1 VPAADP
7 SEEMSGSPISA
18 LRNRVRLADD
28 AGLGMIEVIVSMVL
42 LTMLA
47 LATLS
52 VIDQSTAASSQ
63 TRSKSLAADIA
74 HDDLNR
80 MRQLKFDLVSGV
92 NYQSKSSQSGVDGVQ
107 YSIVS
112 TATWATDSGV
122 ETSCT
127 TPTTAGNS
135 SYLRIRSTVTW
146 PNMKGAAVVADSIMA
161 PRGKE
166 ANRTT
171 GSLMVKVQDRN
182 GASVPGATVNVAS
195 QSLVT
200 SAAGCVYFP
209 AIAAGQWPVAII
221 KNATPYNYMDSDGN
235 TPGAATASVVVGD
248 VSTVSVSFDIP
259 QIFNPVTFYRE
270 DGTTAGAQWYS
281 ISAASQSKTYTYPD
295 PMPGNPPQ
303 ASAFATGKVFPFSSG
318 WAFYA
323 GSCAGNNPS
332 IWATNATAV
341 MTNTSL
347 SGLPGATI
355 TNARA
360 YLRKMS
366 FKVQSPIAEKLFY
379 RITPYTDGTYTQMTG
394 CESPQDGSLD
404 VAAGA
409 PATVSVDVPYGL
421 YSICVENG
429 STNWNNSSNTS
440 AGYRWKWYSNGP
452 SGAPTGAYHAMP
464 SMSGINLK
472 AGSPTGDT
480 TPSSAIVV
488 GHTGTPNV
496 DQCT

>member
-1 VPAADP
+1 
-7 SEEMSGSPISA
+7 
-18 LRNRVRLADD
+18 
-28 AGLGMIEVIVSMVL
+28 MIEVIVSMVL

-92 NYQSKSSQSGVDGVQ
+92 NYQSKSSQTGVDGVQ
-107 YSIVS
+107 YAIVS

-209 AIAAGQWPVAII
+209 AIAAGQWPVEII

-235 TPGAATASVVVGD
+235 SPGAATASVVVGD

-270 DGTTAGAQWYS
+270 DAPNTPGGQWYS
-281 ISAASQSKTYTYPD
+281 VSATSQAKTVTAT
-295 PMPGNPPQ
+295 NAAPQ
-303 ASAFATGKVFPFSSG
+303 SSFTTGKVFPFSSG

-323 GSCAGNNPS
+323 GSCAGNNPA
-332 IWATNATAV
+332 IWATNATTA
-341 MTNTSL
+341 MPNTSL

-355 TNARA
+355 ANARA
-360 YLRKMS
+360 YLRTLTFTFTGTKTEQLNW
-366 FKVQSPIAEKLFY
+366 KVI
-379 RITPYTDGTYTQMTG
+379 PYVDGTYTQMTDCAG
-394 CESPQDGSLD
+394 TSGS
-404 VAAGA
+404 VN
-409 PATVSVDVPYGL
+409 ATGGQPTTISTDLPYGL
-421 YSICVENG
+421 YKVCVENTQ
-429 STNWNNSSNTS
+429 SYTNSNFR
-440 AGYRWKWYSNGP
+440 AKVYGP
-452 SGAPTGAYHAMP
+452 GTKGAPTGAYHLMP
-464 SMSGINLK
+464 NLSTISLK
-472 AGSPTGDT
+472 SSSPANDTSQPSLTLAQGAQGSDP
-480 TPSSAIVV
+480 
-488 GHTGTPNV
+488 
-496 DQCT
+496 C

>member
-1 VPAADP
+1 
-7 SEEMSGSPISA
+7 MSGSPISA
-18 LRNRVRLADD
+18 LRHRVRLADD
-28 AGLGMIEVIVSMVL
+28 TGLGMIEVIVSMVL

-74 HDDLNR
+74 HQDLNR

-92 NYQSKSSQSGVDGVQ
+92 DYQSRSTQNGVDGVQ

-209 AIAAGQWPVAII
+209 AIAAGQWPVTTI

-235 TPGAATASVVVGD
+235 SPGSATASVVVGD
-248 VSTVSVSFDIP
+248 VSTLSVSFDIP

-270 DGTTAGAQWYS
+270 DAPNTAGGQWYS
-281 ISAASQSKTYTYPD
+281 ISAAAQAKTVTAS
-295 PMPGNPPQ
+295 NATPQ
-303 ASAFATGKVFPFSSG
+303 SAFSTGKVFPFSSG
-318 WAFYA
+318 YAFYA

-332 IWATNATAV
+332 TWATNATAV
-341 MTNTSL
+341 MANTSV

-360 YLRKMS
+360 YLRKLT
-366 FKVQSPIAEKLFY
+366 FNVKDATAETLTY
-379 RITPYTDGTYTQMTG
+379 RITPYTDATYTQMTG
-394 CESPQDGSLD
+394 CESPPDLP
-404 VAAGA
+404 VTIPTNGA
-409 PATVSVDVPYGL
+409 TTPVTVDVPYGL
-421 YSICVENG
+421 YSICVENASTNYSNSGYRFAKYSTG
-429 STNWNNSSNTS
+429 ST
-440 AGYRWKWYSNGP
+440 
-452 SGAPTGAYHAMP
+452 APTGAYHVMP
-464 SMSGINLK
+464 NLSGITLK
-472 AGSPTGDT
+472 AGSPAND
-480 TPSSAIVV
+480 SSPPTLNAQ
-488 GHTGTPNV
+488 HTGTPTT
-496 DQCT
+496 DQCA